1 MPHGLFNDPH
11 IQTHAARINYHR
23 RGIQN
28 AFPDQGALTSHLMAV
43 EVVEAEDAEDETRS
57 SSPPPSPRPRL
68 LRWLLG

>member
-11 IQTHAARINYHR
+11 IQTHAARITDHR

-43 EVVEAEDAEDETRS
+43 EVVEAEDAEDEARS